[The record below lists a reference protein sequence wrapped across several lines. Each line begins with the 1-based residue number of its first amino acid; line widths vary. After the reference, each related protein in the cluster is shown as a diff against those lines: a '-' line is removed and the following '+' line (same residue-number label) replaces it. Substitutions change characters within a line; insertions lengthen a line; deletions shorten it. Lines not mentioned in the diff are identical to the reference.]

1 MSRLYRDIE
10 ERLLANSIAENTG
23 FLLHGQP
30 SDCWV
35 WIGNRDDDGYG
46 RVTLHVD
53 GKHRKVRAHRLAHE
67 VFRGVTLTPEQ
78 TLDHLCLCKAC
89 IHPNH
94 TEPISNSENVKR
106 MQDRWRNWRA
116 EQAGQTRM
124 ELAE

>member
-1 MSRLYRDIE
+1 MSSKYASLED
-10 ERLLANSIAENTG
+10 RLLANSRPEDTG
-23 FLLHGQP
+23 FTLAGEP
-30 SDCWV
+30 SECWV

-46 RVTLHVD
+46 RVTLRVD
-53 GKHRKVRAHRLAHE
+53 GKHKKVRAHRLAHE
-67 VFRGVTLTPEQ
+67 VFRGVKLTPEE

-94 TEPISNSENVKR
+94 TEAISNSENVKR

-116 EQAGQTRM
+116 DQAGQTRM